1 MSTQWA
7 EACQDWLTALWGQ
20 TKMEIGGGNLK
31 IGENMALPEIT

>member
-7 EACQDWLTALWGQ
+7 EACQDWLPALWGQ

-31 IGENMALPEIT
+31 IGEIMALPVIT